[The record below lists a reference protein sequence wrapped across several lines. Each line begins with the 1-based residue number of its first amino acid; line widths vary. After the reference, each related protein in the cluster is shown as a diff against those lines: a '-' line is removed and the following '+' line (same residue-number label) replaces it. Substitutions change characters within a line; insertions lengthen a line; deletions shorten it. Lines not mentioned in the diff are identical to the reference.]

1 MLDLVVLLGLVFID
15 AAFHISVEE
24 FDRSS
29 FIEVVV
35 GD

>member
-1 MLDLVVLLGLVFID
+1 MLDSVVLLGLLLID

-24 FDRSS
+24 FDLSS

-35 GD
+35 ED

>member
-1 MLDLVVLLGLVFID
+1 MIDSVVLLGLVFIE

-24 FDRSS
+24 FDLSS